1 MSSILFDF
9 SSVYENRNTYS
20 MRSSTFFK
28 YLDEH
33 DIEFGEYVHNT
44 FVNFKEFFV
53 SCASLQ
59 RDSVKL
65 DGKEVYKNYFFRPKS
80 DDKREVMLRGNI
92 EISANGGCFKV
103 EDIYIVDN
111 TLKKNY
117 ESKINISVS
126 ARIESKPNL
135 GDVSTL
141 RSLISSVPT
150 IGKDIALEFVNKWDN
165 YLEFERNFFLDQMG
179 YYKTLGFRIVSLLEI
194 KRTVDNLN
202 SYKDSLY
209 YDDGSAYLYLLK
221 EDAGYIPESNKVEC
235 IEFEVELEDFDQR
248 GKLSSFINSEIE
260 IAAPM
265 EALDENGDL
274 RFGINNLEFMFR
286 TKRLGGVLKPLEQIE
301 EEKPV
306 YRFSKFWVDDVDNA
320 LNDVEVIEEK
330 IETFFSSTPLL
341 VNVLSGD
348 LALYKRGK
356 QALKDIREGNVK
368 NPALI
373 NYLLNIELDENDR
386 DDIKIED
393 IEWSNPYLDN
403 YQKRAICEALASRN
417 IFLIQGP
424 PGTGKTQVISELVY
438 QLNKRNKKVLLSSQ
452 THVAIDNAL
461 ERLPN
466 ELDILPIRLINQ
478 ERKVKFAQDYL
489 PDRLVDNLY
498 NRIKSRYSDRI
509 NNFDVYADKVLKYRK
524 EFEDIRNLIDSNKVM
539 LNEYYTLVSKI
550 NELKEQ
556 LIVVDNNIVN
566 CKVECNNIYDTIE
579 FLIWHKSNNGEV
591 KDYGKRINLGYFN
604 DVNKLLDKYRDEYD
618 SDNLNDYFK
627 LLESN
632 STFKKE
638 YKSLVTDKWFVNAEK
653 NLNNRYSEFNNRVVE
668 LSNRRK
674 KLDRDIEVLDKERNS
689 LYKSNRNVIDR
700 IVSYCDGYIDEDAN
714 SVPLTLEEKIDYIET
729 IIVRQEKQFVLDKE
743 RLEKYRDIYSDC
755 LSFFDNK
762 NDMDDDRVAYSKYL
776 LDNNANVYGITCNAN
791 SKYLEEKNEYLS
803 LLGLGNV
810 DLKNIDFDVTIIDE
824 VSKATP
830 IELLIPIL
838 YSKRIILVGDH
849 RQLPPTFKYKE
860 NMLDYLSEKN
870 KVSKLKLKEYQEM
883 VEDCLFASLFTSLK
897 KNKSMLVNQYRSH
910 SQIVDVINTFYDGRL
925 NVGNLETQDEAKRHY
940 LESTSNGLELFTP
953 NVHTYWFNSHYDEYG
968 DVSYEKKLAKGSGI
982 STSFYNEEE
991 LYLIEEILKNMDKG
1005 YGSVSKKNIPSIGI
1019 ISLYGD
1025 QVRELKKRI
1034 NKMKFTN
1041 IDMNPSRVYT
1051 VDEFQGKEEDIIIV
1065 SLVRNNKNY
1074 RTGEFTKK
1082 YQRINVALSRARKM
1096 LVIVGSKE
1104 FFSTL
1109 DVEIPSMDDNDK
1121 VLSRKIYKEIYDKVK
1136 GKIDNPNEYFD

>member
-20 MRSSTFFK
+20 IRSSTFFK

-33 DIEFGEYVHNT
+33 DIDFEEYVHNT
-44 FVNFKEFFV
+44 FVSYKEFFV
-53 SCASLQ
+53 SCASLS
-59 RDSVKL
+59 RDSVKVE
-65 DGKEVYKNYFFRPKS
+65 GKEVYRNYFFRPRS
-80 DDKREVMLRGNI
+80 DDEREVMLRGDI

-103 EDIYIVDN
+103 LDIYVVDN
-111 TLKKNY
+111 TSKKNF
-117 ESKINISVS
+117 ESKINITVS

-135 GDVSTL
+135 GDVVTL
-141 RSLISSVPT
+141 RNVMSSIPS
-150 IGKDIALEFVNKWDN
+150 IGKDLALQFVNKWDN

-179 YYKTLGFRIVSLLEI
+179 YYKTLGFRVVSLLEI
-194 KRTVDNLN
+194 KRSVDNIN
-202 SYKDSLY
+202 KYSDSLY
-209 YDDGSAYLYLLK
+209 HDDGSAYLYLLK
-221 EDAGYIPESNKVEC
+221 EDAGYIPDANKVEC
-235 IEFEVELEDFDQR
+235 IEFEVELESEDGR
-248 GKLSSFINSEIE
+248 GRLSSFINSEIE

-265 EALDENGDL
+265 EALDEFGNL

-286 TKRLGGVLKPLEQIE
+286 TKRLGGVLKPLERTDDE
-301 EEKPV
+301 NVV
-306 YRFSKFWVDDVDNA
+306 YRFSKFWVDEVDNA
-320 LNDVEVIEEK
+320 INDVESIEER
-330 IETFFSSTPLL
+330 IETFFSSCPLL

-373 NYLLNIELDENDR
+373 NYLLNIELDENDK
-386 DDIKIED
+386 DKINVED
-393 IEWSNPYLDN
+393 IQWSNPYLDS
-403 YQKRAICEALASRN
+403 YQKRAICDALASRN

-498 NRIKSRYSDRI
+498 NRIKTRYNDRI
-509 NNFDVYADKVLKYRK
+509 NNFDVYADKVAKYRK
-524 EFEDIRNLIDSNKVM
+524 DFNEVKSLISDNRNIIDAYSLLEK
-539 LNEYYTLVSKI
+539 EI
-550 NELKEQ
+550 NDLKEA
-556 LIVVDNNIVN
+556 LIVIDNEIVN
-566 CKVECNNIYDTIE
+566 YRVESNEIHDSIE
-579 FLIWHKSNNGEV
+579 FLICHKNNKYEIR
-591 KDYGKRINLGYFN
+591 DYGRRINLNYFKEIN
-604 DVNKLLDKYRDEYD
+604 VLVDKYREEFD
-618 SDNLNDYFK
+618 SEDLNDYFK
-627 LLESN
+627 LLEN
-632 STFKKE
+632 NNNFKKE
-638 YKSLVTDKWFVNAEK
+638 YKALVSDKLVNGYQNSLSKKYDDIKALVSDK
-653 NLNNRYSEFNNRVVE
+653 VE
-668 LSNRRK
+668 ERK
-674 KLDRDIEVLDKERNS
+674 GIVKKVDGLVKERNS
-689 LYKSNRNVIDR
+689 LYKSNRNIIDR
-700 IVSYCDGYIDEDAN
+700 ALSYCDSYIDDDSN
-714 SVPLTLEEKIDYIET
+714 SVPLSLDEKLGYIET
-729 IIVRQEKQFVLDKE
+729 IIVNREKQFLLDKE
-743 RLEKYRDIYSDC
+743 KLEKYRDIYSDC
-755 LSFFDNK
+755 LTFFDDK
-762 NDMDDDRVAYSKYL
+762 RDMDDDRVAYSKYL

-860 NMLDYLSEKN
+860 NMLEYLSEKN
-870 KVSKLKLKEYQEM
+870 KVSKLKLREYQEM
-883 VEDCLFASLFTSLK
+883 VEDSLFASLFSSLS
-897 KNKSMLVNQYRSH
+897 KNKAMLVNQYRSH

-925 NVGNLETQDEAKRHY
+925 NVGNAASQDEAKQHY
-940 LESTSNGLELFTP
+940 LESSSNGLELFTP
-953 NVHTYWFNSHYDEYG
+953 NVHTYWFNSHYDVNG
-968 DVSYEKKLAKGSGI
+968 NVSYEKKLAKGSGI

-991 LYLIEEILKNMDKG
+991 LYLIEEILKNMDQG
-1005 YGSVSKKNIPSIGI
+1005 YGFVNKKNIPSIGI

-1034 NKMKFTN
+1034 NKMRFTN
-1041 IDMNPSRVYT
+1041 IDMNSSRVYT

-1096 LVIVGSKE
+1096 LVVVGSKE

-1109 DVEIPSMDDNDK
+1109 DVEIPSMDDNSK
-1121 VLSRKIYKEIYDKVK
+1121 VLKRKIYKEIYDKVK
-1136 GKIDNPNEYFD
+1136 GKIDNPNEYFE